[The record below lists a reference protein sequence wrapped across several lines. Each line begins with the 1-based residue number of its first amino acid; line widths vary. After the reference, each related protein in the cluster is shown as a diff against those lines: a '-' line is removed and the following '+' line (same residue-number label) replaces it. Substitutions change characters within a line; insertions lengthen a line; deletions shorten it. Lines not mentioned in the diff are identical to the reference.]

1 MSTTTLEK
9 SESLSIITTAL
20 ESAHEMIQNEV
31 GAPRAT
37 ILVTRALKGAHA
49 HFTPYTPWASGA
61 ERFNEIAF
69 NAESFALGAEHVLGS
84 LLHEVA
90 HSMNHAKG
98 VKDCSSNQYHN
109 AHFASMAQSLGL
121 KTSEIKGKGHAKT
134 TLSDE
139 GVLRWAIA
147 LAVIEQ
153 ALNLTA
159 LKGGNNKPKGRNTN
173 LLKAECGCG
182 QSIRASRG
190 VINSGVRCEL
200 CESTFE
206 VEVQA

>member
-1 MSTTTLEK
+1 MSTATIEK
-9 SESLSIITTAL
+9 TESLSIITTAL

-49 HFTPYTPWASGA
+49 HFTPYTPWASGD

-134 TLSDE
+134 ALSDF
-139 GVLRWAIA
+139 GVLRWAIP

-159 LKGGNNKPKGRNTN
+159 LDLAGSRKPKGRNTN
-173 LLKAECGCG
+173 LIKAQCPCENT
-182 QSIRASRG
+182 IRASKG
-190 VINSGVRCEL
+190 VLEGGVRCDQ
-200 CESTFE
+200 CDCNF
-206 VEVQA
+206 VPVA